1 MKALL
6 KDRKTWV
13 DIDTSCLFNNQYNT
27 IDGKR
32 IFDQDITAIRDD
44 ARAGMGK
51 CRYCGAM
58 VKRGEEEK
66 HFSERENQGCA
77 GCFWQRERATDSK
90 TTTETTT
97 TTNENG
103 ERVTIKTRTTVEK
116 LEKVC
121 SYAENDHGT
130 KSSGCTLKECRRMGI
145 EWFTPENTFFL
156 KYPGGFDTI
165 PEIDKL
171 PARGFV
177 LDEYRRDAHYCK
189 KIGSYTLIALLSYDN
204 QGKATGVKSYRV
216 YNCRRDYNFRYENGE
231 LFTDKYSFGW
241 YKVKTLDG
249 IPADVM
255 QAIKNI
261 CNH

>member
-27 IDGKR
+27 MDGKR
-32 IFDQDITAIRDD
+32 IFDKDITAIQDD
-44 ARAGMGK
+44 ARRGMGK
-51 CRYCGAM
+51 CRYCGAL

-66 HFSERENQGCA
+66 HFSERENKGCA

-121 SYAENDHGT
+121 SYTENDHGT
-130 KSSGCTLKECRRMGI
+130 KSSGCTLKECRCMGI
-145 EWFTPENTFFL
+145 EWFTPKNTFFL
-156 KYPGGFDTI
+156 KYPNGFDDITDFDRL
-165 PEIDKL
+165 EM
-171 PARGFV
+171 RGFIV
-177 LDEYRRDAHYCK
+177 SQDRLNAYYHK
-189 KIGSYTLIALLSYDN
+189 KLGSYNLVAVIAYDDE
-204 QGKATGVKSYRV
+204 GKPTGIKAYRV
-216 YNCRRDYNFRYENGE
+216 YNCRRDYIFRFENGE
-231 LFTDKYSFGW
+231 LFTDKYSFGFHQ
-241 YKVKTLDG
+241 VKTLDG